1 MEKTT
6 KPPVA
11 ATAAVAS
18 PASTATHLP
27 SADEMKG
34 KWKTYV
40 GEAKVLWGKLTDDE
54 LLQTEGHAQKLAGLV
69 QQRYSTTREA
79 AEKQV
84 HDFLNK
90 HK

>member
-6 KPPVA
+6 KPPAA
-11 ATAAVAS
+11 ATAKVAS
-18 PASTATHLP
+18 PASTSAHLP
-27 SADEMKG
+27 SADELKG

-54 LLQTEGHAQKLAGLV
+54 LLQTEGHVHKLTGLV
-69 QQRYSTTREA
+69 QQRYTITHESA
-79 AEKQV
+79 AKQV